1 MDGIIYVS
9 GGMIFPVKIRE
20 FYTQKCIYDM
30 TYCEDVTPELDIKTG
45 QWVYWFNSRT
55 FYFWVLSD
63 GVNTYKPQ
71 LVLKFAL

>member
-1 MDGIIYVS
+1 MDGITYGS
-9 GGMIFPVKIRE
+9 GGMIFPVKIE
-20 FYTQKCIYDM
+20 QFYTMKCIYDM

-45 QWVYWFNSRT
+45 QWVYWFDSRKL
-55 FYFWVLSD
+55 FWVLSD